1 MTVLQSG
8 GPVLPAGFS
17 HPRVCF
23 RHQDAVR
30 VSWDSPCI
38 APTTHGPAIP
48 AILRSCPWL
57 LARVVE
63 EHGAHLWPL
72 SGAATGTSSW
82 ESTSSCSLP
91 RPTPFLGCLG
101 EGQVPVV
108 GALLRS
114 ARGTA
119 ESVHPSVRLS
129 ITRAL
134 LARWGPRWAGGRV
147 ARGRKRGQKPGR
159 GDNYRLSGG

>member
-1 MTVLQSG
+1 ML
-8 GPVLPAGFS
+8 LAGFS

-38 APTTHGPAIP
+38 TPTTHGPAIP
-48 AILRSCPWL
+48 AIPRSCPWL

-72 SGAATGTSSW
+72 SGAVTGTSSW

-101 EGQVPVV
+101 EGQVPVL

-114 ARGTA
+114 AHGTA
-119 ESVHPSVRLS
+119 ESVHPSVCLSVCPS

-134 LARWGPRWAGGRV
+134 LGRWGPRWAGGRV